1 MTRIGPDPSGDL
13 PSDGGLPESLWAA
26 DPDADPDDTWQLL
39 RDGDEAARIALYE
52 RHHDA
57 LVRWFRAKLP
67 SAAEADD
74 CVSEVFVRALDG
86 IARDLKPDRGVDRW
100 LWGIAKHVRMAEL
113 RARERATGRP
123 VDEDI
128 SPDDAKKTTLSQ
140 MTASGGDLGHA
151 YGKTQA
157 FAALYTATDA
167 LSQTQRVVV
176 SAHLDHTLAEMRPVK
191 GAELAA
197 RLGWS
202 RVRVDRELS
211 RGLKKVRE
219 RVGLLAAARSMR
231 FSCATAAEVKG
242 LARLFAADEM
252 ASGLVPTRAEYRV
265 LRAHAAGCPSCSAVA
280 KDAIVQRT
288 WVLGPGLAA
297 AAARQGED
305 DDERR
310 RAAVAW
316 WTGRP
321 AATAEAEVA
330 PVASPVPAPE
340 VAAAAPDPGVLG
352 SVVRVL
358 RPAFDAV
365 VRPALS
371 ATRAARDA
379 VLHRLLRVPGV
390 APAVNTATRIAADNP
405 LAVRVGG
412 TVVALATAA
421 ALTLLAVAPDAA
433 HTPSAR
439 PSAGP
444 STVPGGPPGPGGEAQ
459 PVVDETPPP
468 SPTPTDV
475 PSAPSP
481 GGPTPP
487 GGAAATTGGT
497 DPDPAGPTGPP
508 GTGGRS
514 ATGTAPNGRGGAG
527 SGSGSSGG
535 SGNSGGTGGA
545 NAPASTPVPAVWGF
559 WMVRYADDPIGATRE
574 LTPTPQRP
582 DSHEP
587 NWTYGIWRLGNPPVV
602 KTVRVTH
609 TAVGRHVVILPDSA
623 APGGIAHVSVSDYAA
638 NGVSCQ
644 PVRWW
649 PQGTDERV
657 EVACFDRAGT
667 SADIPFTGLFLAGD
681 RNGPYGQAG
690 SRGYVYADEPTAAR
704 QIPAAASRQST
715 GAVTRTGTGR
725 YAVAVA
731 ADTESVQVSPVGTT
745 PRHCALTALS
755 GGTASVAC
763 TTHTGA
769 PADTAFTLSH
779 TGRQSPLDDTRVP
792 HAVYL
797 TVADAPGAGAPTITG
812 SWMSRP
818 GSADVTRTATGR
830 YTLHL
835 TVGYLTSYAHLTA
848 VGGGYCTTVLR
859 NDYGTK
865 DDVLMYLACYT
876 PTGAPADNGFRLS
889 YLTASPYY
897 P

>member
-1 MTRIGPDPSGDL
+1 MTRIGPDPSGD
-13 PSDGGLPESLWAA
+13 SSSERGLPESLWAE
-26 DPDADPDDTWQLL
+26 DPDADPDGASDDTWQLL
-39 RDGDEAARIALYE
+39 RDGDEAARVALYE

-57 LVRWFRAKLP
+57 LARWFRAKLP

-86 IARDLKPDRGVDRW
+86 IARDLKPTRGVDRW
-100 LWGIAKHVRMAEL
+100 LWGIAKHVWMAEL
-113 RARERATGRP
+113 RARQRAADRP

-128 SPDDAKKTTLSQ
+128 PPDDAKKTTLSEVS
-140 MTASGGDLGHA
+140 APGGDLGHA

-167 LSQTQRVVV
+167 LSQTQRTVV

-197 RLGWS
+197 RLGWP

-231 FSCATAAEVKG
+231 FSCSAAAEVKG
-242 LARLFAADEM
+242 LARLFAAEEI

-265 LRAHAAGCPSCSAVA
+265 LRTHAATCPTCSAVA

-288 WVLGPGLAA
+288 WVLGPGLAL

-321 AATAEAEVA
+321 ATTAEAATEVPMA
-330 PVASPVPAPE
+330 APVPALD
-340 VAAAAPDPGVLG
+340 VAAAAADPGASG
-352 SVVRVL
+352 SVVRI
-358 RPAFDAV
+358 
-365 VRPALS
+365 VRPALT

-412 TVVALATAA
+412 TAVALATAA
-421 ALTLLAVAPDAA
+421 ALTLSAVAPDSA

-444 STVPGGPPGPGGEAQ
+444 SAAPGATGPGGAAKA
-459 PVVDETPPP
+459 VADETPPP

-475 PSAPSP
+475 PSDRLP

-487 GGAAATTGGT
+487 DGAAATPGGES
-497 DPDPAGPTGPP
+497 DPDPDGPTGTP

-514 ATGTAPNGRGGAG
+514 DTGAAPIGGGGAG
-527 SGSGSSGG
+527 GNG
-535 SGNSGGTGGA
+535 GNSGNGGNGGGA
-545 NAPASTPVPAVWGF
+545 NAPTPVPATWGF
-559 WMVRYADDPIGATRE
+559 WMVRYADDPIGTTRE

-587 NWTYGIWRLGNPPVV
+587 NWTYGIRRLGNPPVV

-657 EVACFDRAGT
+657 EVACFDRTGT
-667 SADIPFTGLFLAGD
+667 PADIPFTGLFLAGD
-681 RNGPYGQAG
+681 RNGPYQQAS
-690 SRGYVYADEPTAAR
+690 SRGYVHADEPAAAR
-704 QIPAAASRQST
+704 QLPAAASRQNT

-745 PRHCALTALS
+745 PRHCALTALA

-763 TTHTGA
+763 ATHGGA

-792 HAVYL
+792 HAVHL
-797 TVADAPGAGAPTITG
+797 TVADAPGGAAPTITG

-876 PTGAPADNGFRLS
+876 ATGAPADKGFRLS